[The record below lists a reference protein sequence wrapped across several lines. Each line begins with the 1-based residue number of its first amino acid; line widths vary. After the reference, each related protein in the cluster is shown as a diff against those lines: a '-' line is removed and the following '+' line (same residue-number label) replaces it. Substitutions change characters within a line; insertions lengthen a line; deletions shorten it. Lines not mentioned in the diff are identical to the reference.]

1 VKQWNSIDEVLTH
14 AIGEEQAAADFYTRL
29 ADNAKVPGMKQTFY
43 GFAQEEMG
51 HKARLEAIKA
61 GGKFRPIPR
70 QIADLKIAD
79 YLVDIAPDPH
89 LDYRSAL
96 VVAMKKEK
104 AAFKLY
110 SDLAASTADETI
122 RAVFRGLAQEEANH
136 KLRFEIE
143 YDDLLTEG

>member
-1 VKQWNSIDEVLTH
+1 MKQWNSIDEVLTY

-29 ADNAKVPGMKQTFY
+29 AENAKVPGMQQTFK
-43 GFAQEEMG
+43 GFAQEEIG

-61 GGKFRPIPR
+61 GGKFRPLPR
-70 QIADLKIAD
+70 QVADLKIAD
-79 YLVDIAPDPH
+79 YVVDITPDPH
-89 LDYRSAL
+89 LDYRGAL
-96 VVAMKKEK
+96 IVAMKKEK

-110 SDLAASTADETI
+110 SDLAASAPDESI